1 MISISFQT
9 RKHHQRKEGITLNG
23 VPSYTKPMD
32 RSLHQGKQYQYR
44 FINRTASKLSC
55 PEIVLMLNSSLN
67 INQEFCQVPSS
78 SDGHLGSYAQM
89 RIIYFWPKL

>member
-1 MISISFQT
+1 
-9 RKHHQRKEGITLNG
+9 
-23 VPSYTKPMD
+23 MD

-55 PEIVLMLNSSLN
+55 PEIVLMLNSFLN

-78 SDGHLGSYAQM
+78 DGHLGSYAHDAYNAYNV
-89 RIIYFWPKL
+89 ILAEIVILVKLS